1 MENKKN
7 DELLDHYQRTLGNV
21 PDPISTLFN
30 YDPVSL
36 EGYTMMRKR
45 IMKDPPD
52 GALPIKYNEL
62 IFVILDVVL
71 DNLAG
76 AKNHVRAAMKAGLTH
91 DELVEALIQVMMVNG
106 IASWGKVGYKVVDF
120 AATL

>member
-1 MENKKN
+1 MMNCS
-7 DELLDHYQRTLGNV
+7 
-21 PDPISTLFN
+21 IITLFN

>member
-1 MENKKN
+1 MDKKN
-7 DELLDHYQRTLGNV
+7 SELLNHYQETLGNI
-21 PDPISTLFN
+21 PDPIGTLFKH
-30 YDPVSL
+30 DPVSL

-45 IMKDPPD
+45 IMREPPD
-52 GALPIKYNEL
+52 GALPLKYNEL

-76 AKNHVRAAMKAGLTH
+76 AKNHVKAAMRAGLTH

-106 IASWGKVGYKVVDF
+106 IASWGKVGYKIVDY
-120 AATL
+120 AETL